1 MSMYRKG
8 LLVLRSLCFLLILL
22 LVGCSVGGNQP
33 TPTPPDPVQLIT
45 SAAANIRSAKTFR
58 ITVSENGPDY
68 MIYTDYATVFFRS
81 ANAQY
86 VSPGMMEA
94 TVRVVSM
101 GALTIPIDVSI
112 FSRGKDQWYRAI
124 WTGGHWI
131 NAAFA
136 PNFDPE
142 SLIAEN
148 TGFQAAMKALINL
161 SYVGQ
166 TQLET
171 GENVYQL
178 GATANGPDV
187 AALLGDLIEPVGTV
201 EVGVYIDT
209 NTLFP
214 ARFTI
219 TEHDSPFA
227 VTPAPGKTAPP
238 VVWTIDLFDING
250 VSQIETPEA
259 TAAAT
264 AEATAMA
271 TAQATAPANSNLLV
285 PITPEVTSTATATSE
300 ATATS

>member
-1 MSMYRKG
+1 MLRTLC
-8 LLVLRSLCFLLILL
+8 LLVILL
-22 LVGCSVGGNQP
+22 LVGCSVGGANQP

-45 SAAANIRSAKTFR
+45 TAAANIRSAKTFR

-112 FSRGKDQWYRAI
+112 FSRGKNQYYRAI
-124 WTGGHWI
+124 WTGGHWV
-131 NAAFA
+131 NQAFA

-178 GATANGPDV
+178 SATANGPDV

-227 VTPAPGKTAPP
+227 VTPTPGKTAQP

-250 VSQIETPEA
+250 ASQIETPEA
-259 TAAAT
+259 VASTAEATTGAT
-264 AEATAMA
+264 AEASAPA
-271 TAQATAPANSNLLV
+271 NATAPAGNLLV
-285 PITPEVTSTATATSE
+285 PITPEATATLE
-300 ATATS
+300 ATPEATSAS